1 MNSLMTSSSIFYVTV
16 FWASYRFG
24 MMYGMAATRGGRS
37 FTRVP
42 SGRMSRSPFLF
53 VETSIQD
60 RCEES
65 NRRNRSFR
73 NPSREWDILSAAM
86 ENRLQESSLE
96 ARRCA
101 GRGEPHPYPAS
112 PRGWCIFPGESYRA
126 SPPGTKPLQDSG
138 SRRDSAAAD
147 VPGGIHCIRLR
158 SMRRWYRNIP
168 MPAPQMST

>member
-1 MNSLMTSSSIFYVTV
+1 MTSSSIFYVTV

-37 FTRVP
+37 FTWVP

-53 VETSIQD
+53 VGTGIQEG
-60 RCEES
+60 CEES
-65 NRRNRSFR
+65 NRRNRFFR
-73 NPSREWDILSAAM
+73 DPSTEGDILSAAM
-86 ENRLQESSLE
+86 VNRLQERSPE

-101 GRGEPHPYPAS
+101 GRGETDPYPAS

-126 SPPGTKPLQDSG
+126 SPPGTKPVQDSG
-138 SRRDSAAAD
+138 SRMDLAAAD
-147 VPGGIHCIRLR
+147 APGGIHCILLR